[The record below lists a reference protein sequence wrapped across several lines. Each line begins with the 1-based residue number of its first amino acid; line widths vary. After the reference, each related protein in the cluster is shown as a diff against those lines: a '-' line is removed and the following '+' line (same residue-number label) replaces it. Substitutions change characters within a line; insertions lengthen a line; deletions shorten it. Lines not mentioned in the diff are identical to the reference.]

1 MSSWRE
7 LIQRAE
13 PPEHLVQLYG
23 EDDQL
28 LVGHVVGYLLEGL
41 KRGDGL
47 LVIATPPH
55 REAIVRQLG
64 EEHAGTEAALG
75 GGRLVLLDA
84 SETLDR
90 FMVDGEPDWARFEE
104 TVGSLCEVLRARAG
118 NRGLRAF
125 GEMVG
130 LLWMKGQ
137 HSAAIR
143 LEEYWN
149 RLLED
154 HAICLYCA
162 YPVDPLGRDFESTQ
176 LQALLGVHTHLL
188 AGPRTM
194 LSSINPARRHPTAA
208 AILPSS

>member
-7 LIQRAE
+7 LIRRAE
-13 PPEHLVQLYG
+13 PAEHLVQLYG
-23 EDDQL
+23 GDDQL
-28 LVGHVVGYLLEGL
+28 LTSNVTRYLLEGL

-47 LVIATPPH
+47 LVIATPEH
-55 REAIVRQLG
+55 REAIVRQMA
-64 EEHAGTEAALG
+64 EEDSGTAAAVE

-84 SETLDR
+84 RETLDR
-90 FMVDGEPDWARFEE
+90 FMMDGQPDWELFEQA
-104 TVGSLCEVLRARAG
+104 VGGICEELRGRVG
-118 NRGLRAF
+118 GRGIRAF

-130 LLWMKGQ
+130 LLWMEGQ

-149 RLLED
+149 RLLEGN
-154 HAICLYCA
+154 AVCLFCA
-162 YPVDPLGRDFESTQ
+162 YPIDPFGGDFELSR

-194 LSSINPARRHPTAA
+194 LSSVARAA
-208 AILPSS
+208 VAGPRS

>member
-28 LVGHVVGYLLEGL
+28 LVSNVVGYLLEGL

-47 LVIATPPH
+47 LVIATPSH

-64 EEHAGTEAALG
+64 EEDAGTAAAVG

-104 TVGSLCEVLRARAG
+104 TVGGLCDVLQARVG
-118 NRGLRAF
+118 DRGLRAF

-130 LLWMKGQ
+130 LLWMKGL

-154 HAICLYCA
+154 HAFCLYCA
-162 YPVDPLGRDFESTQ
+162 YPIDPLGRGFESTQ

-194 LSSINPARRHPTAA
+194 LSSIGPPRGRRTAA
-208 AILPSS
+208 AIVPTS

>member
-28 LVGHVVGYLLEGL
+28 LTGNVVRYLREGL
-41 KRGDGL
+41 KRGEGL
-47 LVIATPPH
+47 LVIATPSH

-64 EEHAGTEAALG
+64 EEDAGTAAAIG
-75 GGRLVLLDA
+75 GGRLILLDA

-90 FMVDGEPDWARFEE
+90 FMVNGEPDWALFKEA
-104 TVGSLCEVLRARAG
+104 VGGRCEALGARVG
-118 NRGLRAF
+118 ERGIRAF

-130 LLWMKGQ
+130 VLWLKGQ

-143 LEEYWN
+143 LEEFWN

-162 YPVDPLGRDFESTQ
+162 YPIDPLGCHLESAK
-176 LQALLGVHTHLL
+176 LQALLRVHTHLL

-194 LSSINPARRHPTAA
+194 FSSIVARRRHPTGA